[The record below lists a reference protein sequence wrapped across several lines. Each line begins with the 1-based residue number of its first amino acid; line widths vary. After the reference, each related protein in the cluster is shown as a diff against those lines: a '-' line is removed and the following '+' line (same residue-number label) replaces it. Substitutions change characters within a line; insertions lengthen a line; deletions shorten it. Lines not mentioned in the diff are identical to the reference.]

1 MIQKLRRLSGI
12 KMLLIGLV
20 VGGAVAAPLGVNA
33 LTSDEPSVEAEAT
46 VKVDPAPEADVPAA
60 NASVTTEV
68 SADIAMPTVV
78 DETPV
83 VIAPEDPTVPVEP
96 DEGESD
102 APATVADLQAA
113 IVIAAAE
120 HEGVEVVSARVKT
133 LGAETVY
140 KVVFAD
146 GWIIYVSADD
156 GEVLIIKDAL
166 GKKHAGWGVAKAR
179 WMAHHRGWD
188 PKSGEWRDW
197 SSQWLTKQNWDAM
210 KQKWQTVTPSTEAET
225 EAQASVSAGRSHASS
240 DVRASHQHNISWR

>member
-20 VGGAVAAPLGVNA
+20 VGGAVAAPLGVSA
-33 LTSDEPSVEAEAT
+33 LTSDKPEVEAETT
-46 VKVDPAPEADVPAA
+46 VTGDPAPESGTPTATAV
-60 NASVTTEV
+60 TEV
-68 SADIAMPTVV
+68 SADITTPAVA

-96 DEGESD
+96 GEGESD

-113 IVIAAAE
+113 IAIAAPE

-146 GWIIYVSADD
+146 GWIVYVSADD
-156 GEVLIIKDAL
+156 GEVLVIKDAL

-197 SSQWLTKQNWDAM
+197 SSQWLKKQNWDAM
-210 KQKWQTVTPSTEAET
+210 KQKWQAVTPSTTSET
-225 EAQASVSAGRSHASS
+225 ETRGSVSAGRSHANS

>member
-1 MIQKLRRLSGI
+1 MIQKLRQLSGI
-12 KMLLIGLV
+12 KMLLAGLV
-20 VGGAVAAPLGVNA
+20 VGGALAAPLGVNA
-33 LTSDEPSVEAEAT
+33 LTSDKPEVEAEAT
-46 VKVDPAPEADVPAA
+46 VKVDPAPETDAPVASA
-60 NASVTTEV
+60 NVTTEV
-68 SADIAMPTVV
+68 TADIATPTVV

-83 VIAPEDPTVPVEP
+83 VVAPEEPTVPVEP
-96 DEGESD
+96 GEGESD

-113 IVIAAAE
+113 IAIAAPE

-156 GEVLIIKDAL
+156 GEVLIVKDAL

-179 WMAHHRGWD
+179 WTAHHRGWD
-188 PKSGEWRDW
+188 PKSSEWRSW
-197 SSQWLTKQNWDAM
+197 SDQWLKKQNWDTM
-210 KQKWQTVTPSTEAET
+210 KQKWQAVAPSAAAET
-225 EAQASVSAGRSHASS
+225 ETRGSASASRSHVSG

>member
-1 MIQKLRRLSGI
+1 MIQKLKQLSGI

-20 VGGAVAAPLGVNA
+20 VGGVVAAPLGVNA
-33 LTSDEPSVEAEAT
+33 LTSDKPEVEAEAT
-46 VKVDPAPEADVPAA
+46 VTVDPAPESG
-60 NASVTTEV
+60 ASSASAVTEV
-68 SADIAMPTVV
+68 SANIATPVV
-78 DETPV
+78 ADETPV
-83 VIAPEDPTVPVEP
+83 VIAPENPTVPVEP
-96 DEGESD
+96 GEGESD

-113 IVIAAAE
+113 IAIAAPE

-146 GWIIYVSADD
+146 GWIVYVSADD
-156 GEVLIIKDAL
+156 GEVLVIKDAL

-197 SSQWLTKQNWDAM
+197 SNQWLTKQNWEAM
-210 KQKWQTVTPSTEAET
+210 KQKWQAITPSTAAET
-225 EAQASVSAGRSHASS
+225 EARASVSAGRNHVGSEA
-240 DVRASHQHNISWR
+240 RASYQHHNSWR